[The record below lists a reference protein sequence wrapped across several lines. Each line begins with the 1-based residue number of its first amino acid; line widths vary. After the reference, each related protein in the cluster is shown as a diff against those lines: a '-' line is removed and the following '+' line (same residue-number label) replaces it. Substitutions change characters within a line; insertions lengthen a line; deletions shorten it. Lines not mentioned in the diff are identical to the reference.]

1 MSSGWRVVALLFLSG
16 MSLQVWGFAGED
28 LSWWKNTRPS
38 SRPNQAQKILV
49 DVNEGALPE
58 LMRIPGMTSVWAGRI
73 VRFRPY
79 SSKYAL
85 KLEGVLPAD
94 VYERLK
100 QFLVA
105 HREK

>member
-1 MSSGWRVVALLFLSG
+1 MPSEWRVVALLFLSG
-16 MSLQVWGFAGED
+16 MSLHVWGSAED
-28 LSWWKNTRPS
+28 LSWWKNPRQPAS
-38 SRPNQAQKILV
+38 SKQTQKIMV
-49 DVNEGALPE
+49 DVNEGSVPE
-58 LMRIPGMTSVWAGRI
+58 LMKIPGMTSVWAGRI

-100 QFLVA
+100 QFFVA